1 MVQTVTRVNGLRNLV
16 ATMYMDNC
24 NAYLITVK
32 NAAATAIDLQAEDD
46 ATDEVVEMIIKEISP
61 MAFYMPADNTGKIH
75 VIMDKSVND
84 ATELRTRI
92 RQVGKDAGATTT
104 SIGGNDVDISGTTV
118 TLATSP
124 TIA

>member
-16 ATMYMDNC
+16 GTMFMDNC

-32 NAAATAIDLQAEDD
+32 IANATAVDLQAEDD
-46 ATDEVVEMIIKEISP
+46 GMDEVVEQILKEINP
-61 MAFYMPADNTGKIH
+61 LAFYMPADNSGKIH

-92 RQVGKDAGATTT
+92 RNVGKPASGTVTAVGPN
-104 SIGGNDVDISGTTV
+104 SIDISGTTV
-118 TLATSP
+118 TLATSL